1 MTWEIRLVKWKQ
13 KRAKKAEEK
22 KLKRK
27 QKEDLKD
34 VMRQLDRK
42 INLLPAN
49 NFHFIS
55 CRFPVTAEK
64 LKTKGFDV
72 EFNTESDCR
81 YWYKVSWKE

>member
-22 KLKRK
+22 RLKRK
-27 QKEDLKD
+27 KQEDLKD
-34 VMRQLDRK
+34 VMQQLDRK
-42 INLLPAN
+42 IKLLPAN

-55 CRFPVTAEK
+55 CCFPETAEK
-64 LKTKGFDV
+64 LKAKGFDV
-72 EFNTESDCR
+72 EFNIESNYR

>member
-22 KLKRK
+22 RFKRHL
-27 QKEDLKD
+27 KEDLKD
-34 VMRQLDRK
+34 AMRQLHQK
-42 INLLPAN
+42 INLLPAH

-55 CRFPVTAEK
+55 CRFPETAEK
-64 LKTKGFDV
+64 LKAKGFDV
-72 EFNTESDCR
+72 EFNIESGYR

>member
-22 KLKRK
+22 RFKRK

-34 VMRQLDRK
+34 VMQQLYRK
-42 INLLPAN
+42 INLLPAH

-55 CRFPVTAEK
+55 CRFPETAEK

-72 EFNTESDCR
+72 EFNIESGYR

>member
-13 KRAKKAEEK
+13 KRAKKADEK
-22 KLKRK
+22 RLKRLL
-27 QKEDLKD
+27 KEDLKGA
-34 VMRQLDRK
+34 MRQLHQK

-55 CRFPVTAEK
+55 CRFPETADK
-64 LKTKGFDV
+64 LRAKGFDV
-72 EFNTESDCR
+72 EFNTESAYR

>member
-22 KLKRK
+22 RLK
-27 QKEDLKD
+27 
-34 VMRQLDRK
+34 RQLDRK

-55 CRFPVTAEK
+55 CRFPVIAEK
-64 LKTKGFDV
+64 LKAKGFDV
-72 EFNTESDCR
+72 EFSIESAYR